1 MESVYRDFI
10 HSLKCFSR
18 SPIFACVFVIA
29 LAVGIGA
36 DISVF
41 SVVDALVLRPLPLP
55 HPEELVDISGN
66 YRKHSRT
73 PISYPMF
80 TELERGQRAF
90 TGICGWTTG
99 RESSV
104 EIGGQIS
111 LSDVRSVTGDY
122 YSVLETTPLL
132 GRLINPSDVQG
143 SKAAPVVVIGYEL
156 WKSRFGGNAAII
168 GKTIHIDGKLFT
180 IVGVTQKGFTGM
192 TLGSPPEITVP
203 AAALLDPS
211 DLQSRQLLWLFVTGR
226 LASGN
231 TIKGAAA
238 QLQSFWPQLLLATMP
253 TQNAGE
259 RKQSFLS
266 MSLQV
271 DPAATGAINSGNL
284 RSKIQKPLNLLLGIV
299 ALILLVICVNMAS
312 LTLARAIQRRQE
324 ISTRIALGAS
334 PWQAVRQFVAETMFL
349 SCTGALLALLLSLWG
364 SQFLIVLMSRGQTIP
379 ALLDVTPDWR
389 VFFYAAF
396 TAILT
401 GALTGVLPAWFLS
414 RKHPG
419 SALLHN
425 ERTIGRRAGR
435 LGKALIISQVAISL
449 ILLESAGLF
458 LRTLESL
465 KSFNPGFDKVAVWEF
480 DLSPVQQ
487 DNQPAAIDSYRRQLT
502 ESIAGLPS
510 VKSVAF
516 SNVPVLG
523 ADFAWKDTV
532 SRVPDTNPADAVAA
546 SQVVVSPGF
555 FRTLGIPL
563 LTGRDFTWSDDKN
576 HPRVAIIDNA
586 LAKHL
591 FAAEDPVSKHVRFG
605 VYPDYQDLEIIGVS
619 RPARLLDLRDASGTF
634 IFLASPQ
641 FGDANGTT
649 LLVRGADVTGFRQAV
664 EHETESFG
672 REFSTATSTIAQR
685 SENGM
690 VNEKMIATLSS
701 FFAGI
706 GLVVAGFGLFG
717 LLMYSVSLRSGEI
730 GIRMAMGAQ
739 RVGILRLILR
749 EAFQVTAIGVG
760 IGIPIALGL
769 SRIFSSML
777 FALSFADPLTIAT
790 ASLTLISTCL
800 LAGLLPAIRAMSVEP
815 MAALRH
821 E

>member
-1 MESVYRDFI
+1 MESVYQDFI
-10 HSLKCFSR
+10 HCLKCFSR

-104 EIGGQIS
+104 EMGGKIS

-132 GRLINPSDVQG
+132 GRPINPSDVQG

-156 WKSRFGGNAAII
+156 WMSRFAGNTAII

-226 LASGN
+226 LANGS
-231 TIKGAAA
+231 TIEGAAA
-238 QLQSFWPQLLLATMP
+238 QLQSFWPQLLLATIP

-284 RSKIQKPLNLLLGIV
+284 RSKIQRPLNLLLGIV

-364 SQFLIVLMSRGQTIP
+364 SQFLIVLMTRGQTIP

-425 ERTIGRRAGR
+425 ERTLGRRAGR

-449 ILLESAGLF
+449 ILLEAAGLF

-487 DNQPAAIDSYRRQLT
+487 DNQPAAIDTYRRQLT

-510 VKSVAF
+510 VKVCGVF
-516 SNVPVLG
+516 
-523 ADFAWKDTV
+523 KC
-532 SRVPDTNPADAVAA
+532 SR
-546 SQVVVSPGF
+546 
-555 FRTLGIPL
+555 
-563 LTGRDFTWSDDKN
+563 
-576 HPRVAIIDNA
+576 
-586 LAKHL
+586 
-591 FAAEDPVSKHVRFG
+591 
-605 VYPDYQDLEIIGVS
+605 
-619 RPARLLDLRDASGTF
+619 
-634 IFLASPQ
+634 
-641 FGDANGTT
+641 
-649 LLVRGADVTGFRQAV
+649 
-664 EHETESFG
+664 
-672 REFSTATSTIAQR
+672 
-685 SENGM
+685 
-690 VNEKMIATLSS
+690 
-701 FFAGI
+701 AG
-706 GLVVAGFGLFG
+706 
-717 LLMYSVSLRSGEI
+717 
-730 GIRMAMGAQ
+730 
-739 RVGILRLILR
+739 
-749 EAFQVTAIGVG
+749 
-760 IGIPIALGL
+760 
-769 SRIFSSML
+769 
-777 FALSFADPLTIAT
+777 
-790 ASLTLISTCL
+790 C
-800 LAGLLPAIRAMSVEP
+800 
-815 MAALRH
+815 
-821 E
+821 